1 MDILKKGCSS
11 LRTWKER
18 KARLHRV
25 LASLA
30 SKRLLAGGSGASE
43 ADASTSG
50 SPRALPVLPPYP
62 AIPSVEA
69 AVLSFSVPS
78 EQAEEGWWGGRSAC
92 QEVGG
97 IVVEKLAW
105 TPAVKR
111 EQAGGRAGQVKSGE
125 AGAQGPHPRQLSRPS
140 IMAPPLLNQI
150 LPPSLR
156 HQEMQ
161 MSLTPVIQH
170 PPAFFF
176 L

>member
-25 LASLA
+25 LGSLA
-30 SKRLLAGGSGASE
+30 SKCLLAGGSGASE
-43 ADASTSG
+43 AEASTSG

-62 AIPSVEA
+62 VPSVEA

-111 EQAGGRAGQVKSGE
+111 EQAGGRVGQGKSGE
-125 AGAQGPHPRQLSRPS
+125 AGARGPHPRQLSRPS
-140 IMAPPLLNQI
+140 VMAPPLLNQL

-156 HQEMQ
+156 HQETQ
-161 MSLTPVIQH
+161 MSLTLVIQQ
-170 PPAFFF
+170 PPLFF